1 MAKFQIVKA
10 GAAQTAT
17 FIKALVYG
25 ESGAGKSFL
34 AATAPK
40 PLILL
45 TEMNGQASI
54 MHSNPDADI
63 IHITT
68 DIMLAEV
75 LKDID
80 DNPDDYAAYDTIVI
94 DSITEM
100 QRLIKDRLTNNGRGQ
115 MSLPLWGKLADNM
128 RALIRRIRG
137 LKKNVVCIALLESQM
152 EEESGQRH
160 HRPAFEGKK
169 TSGEI
174 AQYFNWVGFLYT
186 TIETVEDAAGGKKAS
201 STVRNLMVEGPARVL
216 CKPTYPL
223 TGVIRNPNINTIFQK
238 ILNPKSSK

>member
-1 MAKFQIVKA
+1 MAKFQIIKA
-10 GAAQTAT
+10 GKAAQNTV
-17 FIKALVYG
+17 IKGLVYG

-54 MHSNPDADI
+54 MHSNPEASI
-63 IHITT
+63 IHIKN
-68 DIMLAEV
+68 DVMLAEI

-80 DNPDDYAAYDTIVI
+80 ENPKDWQDYDTVVI

-137 LKKNVVCIALLESQM
+137 LKKNVVCIALLESQI
-152 EEESGQRH
+152 EEETGQRH
-160 HRPAFEGKK
+160 LKPAFEGKK

-186 TIETVEDAAGGKKAS
+186 TVEQADDGNGNKVNA
-201 STVRNLMVEGPARVL
+201 TVRNLMVEGPARVM
-216 CKPTYPL
+216 CKPSYPL
-223 TGVIRNPNINTIFQK
+223 TGTIQNPNISTIINK
-238 ILNPKSSK
+238 ILNPQPSK